1 MERGGGVG
9 YWVKRNV
16 KEKLRNAVTWERKAF
31 QERVPISGYRYFFL
45 YLHLQVLIPY
55 VAKDNPCFGDG
66 PVLIPYRYSSA
77 PAFSVSRAEFD
88 CGCKMACKS
97 S

>member
-1 MERGGGVG
+1 MGEAEREGKIEERGHVG
-9 YWVKRNV
+9 TQIIPGTRAH
-16 KEKLRNAVTWERKAF
+16 L
-31 QERVPISGYRYFFL
+31 RVPVFFL

-55 VAKDNPCFGDG
+55 VAKDNPCCGDG
-66 PVLIPYRYSSA
+66 PVLIPYSSA
-77 PAFSVSRAEFD
+77 LAFSVSRAEFD